1 MLKVTFNL
9 RDGTFT
15 DIPDDAH
22 YFLIEDYDKLTPSQQ
37 TLLKRYIIKHQL
49 DISLQHAILSSPLH
63 SLNMIK
69 KLETFV
75 KESKAYHPQF
85 HNIICG
91 WCFIVLMFALPIY
104 LSYHVSDGLQYYV
117 SHWLTK
123 LSQISL
129 FQENKLQHILFG
141 HYGVISL
148 GTYSFVWA
156 LPVVF
161 MISLSTAL
169 IDITH
174 LKHYIV
180 WSIEP
185 TMMRLGLHGSDIIPL
200 LEGFGCNAAAITQAT
215 HQCHRCTKVQCM
227 SLVSFGTACSYQIGA
242 TLSIFNASHRSW
254 LFLPY
259 IGMVFLGGIIHNKL
273 WYSHQTPMT
282 TQSVF
287 QRQPVR
293 WPKPKLLL
301 KAAWKSIQMF
311 IVQALPIFIG
321 ICLIVSLLSLT
332 SILTFISNAFIP
344 LLWLLDV
351 PTQLAPGILFSMIR
365 KDGMLLFNMNDSA
378 LIQRLSA
385 FQLLLLVFFSSTFTA
400 CSVTMTM
407 LIRRLGSIL
416 GIKMIMKQ
424 MVSSTLCVI
433 VLVIAMLSIA
443 KISDLGVMLWKSL
456 LSVAF

>member
-1 MLKVTFNL
+1 MLTVTFNL

-22 YFLIEDYDKLTPSQQ
+22 ELIIEGYDKLTSSQQ
-37 TLLKRYIIKHQL
+37 VLLKRYIIKHQL
-49 DISLQHAILSSPLH
+49 DISLQHGVPSSPLH
-63 SLNMIK
+63 SLNIIK
-69 KLETFV
+69 TLRTFV
-75 KESKAYHPQF
+75 KESKVYHPRF
-85 HNIICG
+85 HNIIYG
-91 WCFIVLMFALPIY
+91 WCFIILMFALPIY
-104 LSYHVSDGLQYYV
+104 LSYHISDGLQHYV
-117 SHWLTK
+117 APWLSK

-129 FQENKLQHILFG
+129 FQEDKLQHILFG

-148 GTYSFVWA
+148 GTYSFIWA

-169 IDITH
+169 VDISH
-174 LKHYIV
+174 LKHHLV

-185 TMMRLGLHGSDIIPL
+185 TMLRLGLHGADIIPL

-215 HQCHRCTKVQCM
+215 HQCHQCTKVQCM

-242 TLSIFNASHRSW
+242 TLSIFNASQKSW

-259 IGMVFLGGIIHNKL
+259 LCMIFIGGIIHNKL
-273 WYSHQTPMT
+273 WYSHQTHMT

-293 WPKPKLLL
+293 WPKPKLLM
-301 KAAWKSIQMF
+301 KAAWRSIAMF

-332 SILTFISNAFIP
+332 PILTFIANAFIP

-365 KDGMLLFNMNDSA
+365 KDGMLLFNTNGGT

-407 LIRRLGSIL
+407 LIRRLDSIL

>member
-1 MLKVTFNL
+1 MLTVTFNL
-9 RDGTFT
+9 RDGTFS

-22 YFLIEDYDKLTPSQQ
+22 ELIIEGYGKLTSSQQ
-37 TLLKRYIIKHQL
+37 VLLKPYIIKHQL
-49 DISLQHAILSSPLH
+49 DISLQHGVPSSPLH
-63 SLNMIK
+63 SLNIIK
-69 KLETFV
+69 TLRTFV
-75 KESKAYHPQF
+75 KESKVYHPRF
-85 HNIICG
+85 HNIIYG
-91 WCFIVLMFALPIY
+91 WCFIILMFALPIY
-104 LSYHVSDGLQYYV
+104 LSYHISDGLQHYV
-117 SHWLTK
+117 APWLSK

-129 FQENKLQHILFG
+129 FQEDKLQHILFG

-148 GTYSFVWA
+148 GTYSFIWA

-169 IDITH
+169 VDISH
-174 LKHYIV
+174 LKHHLV

-185 TMMRLGLHGSDIIPL
+185 TMLRLGLHGADIIPL

-215 HQCHRCTKVQCM
+215 HQCTKVQCM

-242 TLSIFNASHRSW
+242 TLSIFNASQKFW

-259 IGMVFLGGIIHNKL
+259 LCMIFIGGIIHNKL
-273 WYSHQTPMT
+273 WYSHQTHMT

-293 WPKPKLLL
+293 WPKPKLLM
-301 KAAWKSIQMF
+301 KAAWRSIAMF
-311 IVQALPIFIG
+311 IVQALPIFIV
-321 ICLIVSLLSLT
+321 ICLTVSLLSLT
-332 SILTFISNAFIP
+332 PILTFIANAFIP

>member
-1 MLKVTFNL
+1 MLTVTFNL
-9 RDGTFT
+9 RDGTFS

-22 YFLIEDYDKLTPSQQ
+22 ELIIEGYGKLTSSQQ
-37 TLLKRYIIKHQL
+37 VLLKRYIIKHQL
-49 DISLQHAILSSPLH
+49 DISLQHGVPSSPLH
-63 SLNMIK
+63 SLNIIK
-69 KLETFV
+69 TLRTFV
-75 KESKAYHPQF
+75 KESKVYHPRF
-85 HNIICG
+85 HNIIYG
-91 WCFIVLMFALPIY
+91 WCFIILMFALPIY
-104 LSYHVSDGLQYYV
+104 LSYHISDGLQHYV
-117 SHWLTK
+117 APWLSK

-129 FQENKLQHILFG
+129 FQEDKLQHILFG

-148 GTYSFVWA
+148 GTYSFIWA

-169 IDITH
+169 VDISH
-174 LKHYIV
+174 LKHHLV

-185 TMMRLGLHGSDIIPL
+185 TMLRLGLHGADIIPL

-215 HQCHRCTKVQCM
+215 HQCTKVQCM

-242 TLSIFNASHRSW
+242 TLSIFNASQKFW

-259 IGMVFLGGIIHNKL
+259 LCMIFIGGIIHNKL
-273 WYSHQTPMT
+273 WYSHQTHMT

-293 WPKPKLLL
+293 WPKPKLLM
-301 KAAWKSIQMF
+301 KAAWRSIAMF
-311 IVQALPIFIG
+311 IVQALPIFIV
-321 ICLIVSLLSLT
+321 ICLTVSLLSLT
-332 SILTFISNAFIP
+332 PILTFIANAFIP

>member
-1 MLKVTFNL
+1 
-9 RDGTFT
+9 
-15 DIPDDAH
+15 
-22 YFLIEDYDKLTPSQQ
+22 
-37 TLLKRYIIKHQL
+37 
-49 DISLQHAILSSPLH
+49 
-63 SLNMIK
+63 
-69 KLETFV
+69 
-75 KESKAYHPQF
+75 
-85 HNIICG
+85 
-91 WCFIVLMFALPIY
+91 MFALPIY

-227 SLVSFGTACSYQIGA
+227 SLQVSGTACSYQIGA

-273 WYSHQTPMT
+273 WY
-282 TQSVF
+282 
-287 QRQPVR
+287 
-293 WPKPKLLL
+293 
-301 KAAWKSIQMF
+301 
-311 IVQALPIFIG
+311 
-321 ICLIVSLLSLT
+321 
-332 SILTFISNAFIP
+332 
-344 LLWLLDV
+344 
-351 PTQLAPGILFSMIR
+351 
-365 KDGMLLFNMNDSA
+365 
-378 LIQRLSA
+378 
-385 FQLLLLVFFSSTFTA
+385 
-400 CSVTMTM
+400 VTEH
-407 LIRRLGSIL
+407 L
-416 GIKMIMKQ
+416 
-424 MVSSTLCVI
+424 
-433 VLVIAMLSIA
+433 
-443 KISDLGVMLWKSL
+443 
-456 LSVAF
+456 